1 MPYGCLPLILF
12 FWFILLLPFVFADIM
27 LTALGKL
34 GLSPSVSVVIAM
46 GIFLGSLI
54 NIPVR
59 RIARPARLEYDP
71 LAFFGLGRL
80 FPRKTVMQETVIAVN
95 VGGCVVPCLIAV
107 YEFLRLTLLGPWP
120 MLAAALTT
128 ALNAYICYQ
137 VARPIPQVGIAMPP
151 IVPALAAVIPA
162 YILLPE
168 MTAPVAFIAGVL
180 GPLIGADLM
189 HLDDIVDLDTPMASI
204 GGAGT
209 FDGIVISGLV
219 ATLLA

>member
-12 FWFILLLPFVFADIM
+12 IWFLLLLPFVFADIM

-34 GLSPSVSVVIAM
+34 GVSPSVSVLIAC
-46 GIFLGSLI
+46 GIFMGSLV
-54 NIPVR
+54 NIPVK
-59 RIARPARLEYDP
+59 RITRKARLEYDP

-80 FPRKTVMQETVIAVN
+80 FPRKTFMQETVIAVN
-95 VGGCVVPCLIAV
+95 MGGCVVPCLVAF
-107 YEFLRLTLLGPWP
+107 YELLRLTALGPWAV
-120 MLAAALTT
+120 LAAVLTT
-128 ALNAYICYQ
+128 ALNAYICYK

-151 IVPALAAVIPA
+151 IVPALAAAVSA
-162 YILLPE
+162 YLLLPE
-168 MTAPVAFIAGVL
+168 MTAPVAFLAGVL

-189 HLDDIVDLDTPMASI
+189 HMEDIAGLDTPMASI